1 MPNTIFISH
10 AGVDIPRVR
19 MVAELIQKGGLNV
32 RLDRNELKEGDS
44 FLSFMEDALRSSDYC
59 LLAWSKAAAGSKWVQ
74 VEWEAAFH
82 RAVTDTQNFLIIG
95 RLENHP
101 VPELLR
107 PRLRID
113 LFPEPVEAVQ
123 QLLHMWQKD
132 EQASEMSL
140 KPVAPPK
147 AVVQEL
153 PDGSTLYITSNTFAK
168 TFPIVVSFA
177 VPVAIVIKQIAS
189 LLDLP
194 DQLDLKGALG
204 CRFLY
209 DLVFEE
215 KTLKKEASLAAQGI
229 GPNQLLW
236 LQVEMRSFSTSDP
249 VSGSLQKAVFRSVE
263 TELPVLKEAR
273 KLLMSRIHEKGMG
286 Y

>member
-10 AGVDIPRVR
+10 AGADIPRVR
-19 MVAELIQKGGLNV
+19 LVAELIQKGGLKV
-32 RLDRNELKEGDS
+32 RLDRNELQEGDS
-44 FLSFMEDALRSSDYC
+44 FLSFMEDALRGSDYC

-82 RAVTDTQNFLIIG
+82 RAVTDAQNFLIIG

-107 PRLRID
+107 PRLRVD
-113 LFPEPVEAVQ
+113 LFPEPVGAVQ
-123 QLLHMWQKD
+123 QLLNMWQRD

-140 KPVAPPK
+140 KPVAPPR
-147 AVVQEL
+147 AVMQAP
-153 PDGSTLYITSNTFAK
+153 PDGATLYITSNTLAK
-168 TFPIVVSFA
+168 TFPIVVSLT
-177 VPVAIVIKQIAS
+177 VPVAIVVQQITS

-204 CRFLY
+204 CRFMY
-209 DLVFEE
+209 DLVCDD
-215 KTLKKEASLAAQGI
+215 KTLRKEASLAAQGI
-229 GPNQLLW
+229 GANQLLL
-236 LQVEMRSFSTSDP
+236 LQVEMRTFSTSDP

-263 TELPVLKEAR
+263 MELPVLKEAR
-273 KLLMSRIHEKGMG
+273 KLLMTRINEKGMG